1 MTNSNSVPSPIKR
14 ELKINFTEISTEV
27 AFLHPLTVASL
38 SLVLPLKTNPP
49 ITLPS
54 EKTTSYPKHPFY
66 PVRWIEE
73 DPFGPSLYPD
83 TAPQAPM
90 TAGPSL
96 IIASPSLIAHRHQFG
111 QMLVLFEQIH
121 F

>member
-1 MTNSNSVPSPIKR
+1 M
-14 ELKINFTEISTEV
+14 
-27 AFLHPLTVASL
+27 
-38 SLVLPLKTNPP
+38 
-49 ITLPS
+49 
-54 EKTTSYPKHPFY
+54 
-66 PVRWIEE
+66 RWIEE
-73 DPFGPSLYPD
+73 DPFGPGLYPD

-111 QMLVLFEQIH
+111 QMLVLFERIH

>member
-1 MTNSNSVPSPIKR
+1 M
-14 ELKINFTEISTEV
+14 
-27 AFLHPLTVASL
+27 
-38 SLVLPLKTNPP
+38 
-49 ITLPS
+49 
-54 EKTTSYPKHPFY
+54 
-66 PVRWIEE
+66 RWIEE

-121 F
+121 L

>member
-1 MTNSNSVPSPIKR
+1 MLSPKSR
-14 ELKINFTEISTEV
+14 
-27 AFLHPLTVASL
+27 
-38 SLVLPLKTNPP
+38 PP
-49 ITLPS
+49 ITLLS

-111 QMLVLFEQIH
+111 QMLVLFERIH